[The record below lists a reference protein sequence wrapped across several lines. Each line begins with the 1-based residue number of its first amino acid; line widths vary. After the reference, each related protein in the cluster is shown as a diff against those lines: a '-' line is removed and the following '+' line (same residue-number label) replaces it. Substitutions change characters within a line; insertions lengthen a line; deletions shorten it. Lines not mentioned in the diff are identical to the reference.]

1 MTFDSI
7 FKRDVQQG
15 LSRRLAT
22 LQPDSQPRWGRVSSD
37 QAVCHLTDAFR
48 LVLGE
53 RPTTFRAGL
62 LLKVVGRIVA
72 RTPPVPWTSGLETA
86 PEVAQ
91 ERGGAVPTT
100 FDAHQFGYCT

>member
-1 MTFDSI
+1 VTFDSI

-62 LLKVVGRIVA
+62 LLKVVGRVVA
-72 RTPPVPWTSGLETA
+72 LAA
-86 PEVAQ
+86 PDRPDRSTIDARPRCREHLPIDW
-91 ERGGAVPTT
+91 RIGASAT
-100 FDAHQFGYCT
+100 GC